1 VSIFFIVLFLQLTS
15 VFIHSL
21 LHYRRVLEKYP
32 LLAYRRFWWKKQPDS
47 RYQLLEPM
55 VENKL
60 VLDYLPEKCVLRNFL
75 FTAMV

>member
-1 VSIFFIVLFLQLTS
+1 MVKYLQYLRLFFY
-15 VFIHSL
+15 SL

-55 VENKL
+55 LENKL
-60 VLDYLPEKCVLRNFL
+60 ALDYMPPNSVLKNFI